1 MRLLKLFVICFIFFS
16 ACKEEPKPC
25 NSLSSDSGLAICDV
39 CPEGTIYVDYKRC
52 LTLRKGEYWGYK
64 KDSGLPSDTIVLRYL
79 SLDSFP
85 ANPGKDFN
93 MHFSVYDTK
102 FFMSDWNKGGRYYL
116 QQQDSFYMQ
125 RDARRILYFDNVAE
139 STISGRFL
147 NNGKQMKLV
156 FHFMD
161 YFDYT
166 PIGDSEFLLN
176 RVE

>member
-25 NSLSSDSGLAICDV
+25 NSLSSDSGLVICDV
-39 CPEGTIYVDYKRC
+39 CPEGTIYVHPYHC
-52 LTLRKGEYWGYK
+52 YTLRKGQYWGYK

-79 SLDSFP
+79 SIDTFP

-93 MHFSVYDTK
+93 MHFSLYDTK
-102 FFMSDWNKGGRYYL
+102 LSMFHGPRGGRYYPQL
-116 QQQDSFYMQ
+116 QDSFYMQ
-125 RDARRILYFDNVAE
+125 RDARRTPYFDHVAE